1 MKRIAVVG
9 IAVVAF
15 IAGINTGYFVD
26 VNKTVPVVK
35 VTVNPVSTVDPI
47 YNCVIKTYDDK
58 ITHYIAV
65 DKFTL
70 TATQIINMKSG
81 DKVGNN
87 SIVSVS
93 LWNTKPNHMMGLI
106 ETDNSLFN
114 CVLESK

>member
-15 IAGINTGYFVD
+15 IAGINTGYFID

-35 VTVNPVSTVDPI
+35 VTVNPVSIVEPI
-47 YNCVIKTYDDK
+47 YNCVIKTYDTK
-58 ITHYIAV
+58 FKHYIAV

-70 TATQIINMKSG
+70 TATQIMNMNYG
-81 DKVGNN
+81 DKVGKN
-87 SIVSVS
+87 STVAVR

-106 ETDNSLFN
+106 ETENSSFH
-114 CVLESK
+114 CVLESN